1 MTMGTDYA
9 QGIRHN
15 WQQFLLQ
22 VLTVFAVGLTM
33 GAERNVVPI
42 MAEETFGIGSVL
54 VIGSFVVS
62 FGIVK
67 AVLNLYSGK
76 WAEAYGR
83 KPILIL
89 GWLSAVPIPFI
100 LMFAPSWSWVA
111 VGNVLLGINQ
121 GVAWSMS
128 MISKIELA
136 GPNER
141 GLAAGIDEAFGYT
154 GVAIGSWLTGVI
166 AATYTLRPEPFYFL
180 LLVVIVALL
189 IAIFCIEETLPYAKA
204 EAASRPDGGTE
215 SRDVADIPFTE
226 IVKRTTYKDRTLF
239 AAAQA
244 GHVENFVDTLVWIG
258 FPLFLV
264 SQGLDT
270 AQIGVILGIHSG
282 AYFLQV
288 YTGRLG
294 DRIGRK
300 PPIVGGLF
308 LAGGGILGMMFVEGY
323 YAWLVTSGVAGVG
336 MALHYPNLIS
346 VVSDVAHPLWR
357 SSSLGVY
364 RLWRD
369 LGYAIGAVLIG
380 LTVDL
385 LFIEAAFYGTALAM
399 FLSGTLVYLVMEET
413 HPDFGT
419 HDRGTSPQPND

>member
-1 MTMGTDYA
+1 MGQEYE
-9 QGIRHN
+9 QGIRRN
-15 WQQFLLQ
+15 WRQFLLQ

-42 MAEETFGIGSVL
+42 MAEETFGIESFL
-54 VIGSFVVS
+54 LIGSFVVS
-62 FGIVK
+62 FGVVK

-76 WAEAYGR
+76 WADEYGR

-89 GWLSAVPIPFI
+89 GWLSALPIPFI
-100 LMFAPSWSWVA
+100 LIFAPTWTWVA

-136 GPNER
+136 GPDER
-141 GLAAGIDEAFGYT
+141 GLAAGIDEAFGYS
-154 GVAIGSWLTGVI
+154 GVAIGGWVTGVI
-166 AATYTLRPEPFYFL
+166 AAQFSLRPEPFYFL
-180 LLVVIVALL
+180 LLVIVVALL
-189 IAIFCIEETLPYAKA
+189 IGYFLIKETLPYAQQ
-204 EAASRPDGGTE
+204 EAATQSDNREEPDAKSE
-215 SRDVADIPFTE
+215 PPFKE
-226 IVKRTTYKDRTLF
+226 IVKRATYKDRTLF

-244 GHVENFVDTLVWIG
+244 GHIENFVDTLVWIA
-258 FPLFLV
+258 FPLFLF
-264 SQGLDT
+264 SHGLNT
-270 AQIGVILGIHSG
+270 AEVGVVAGVHSG
-282 AYFLQV
+282 AYLLQI

-300 PPIVGGLF
+300 PPIVGGFL
-308 LAGGGILGMMFVEGY
+308 LAGTGVLGMILVNGY
-323 YAWLVTSGVAGVG
+323 YAWIVLSGIAGIG

-346 VVSDVAHPLWR
+346 VASDAAHPLWR

-369 LGYAIGAVLIG
+369 LGYAVGAILIG

-385 LFIEAAFYGTALAM
+385 LSIEAAFYGTGIAM
-399 FLSGTLVYLVMEET
+399 FLSGGFVYLVMEET

-419 HDRGTSPQPND
+419 HSRLAAPQSDD

>member
-1 MTMGTDYA
+1 
-9 QGIRHN
+9 
-15 WQQFLLQ
+15 
-22 VLTVFAVGLTM
+22 
-33 GAERNVVPI
+33 
-42 MAEETFGIGSVL
+42 
-54 VIGSFVVS
+54 
-62 FGIVK
+62 
-67 AVLNLYSGK
+67 
-76 WAEAYGR
+76 
-83 KPILIL
+83 
-89 GWLSAVPIPFI
+89 
-100 LMFAPSWSWVA
+100 
-111 VGNVLLGINQ
+111 
-121 GVAWSMS
+121 
-128 MISKIELA
+128 
-136 GPNER
+136 
-141 GLAAGIDEAFGYT
+141 
-154 GVAIGSWLTGVI
+154 
-166 AATYTLRPEPFYFL
+166 
-180 LLVVIVALL
+180 
-189 IAIFCIEETLPYAKA
+189 
-204 EAASRPDGGTE
+204 
-215 SRDVADIPFTE
+215 
-226 IVKRTTYKDRTLF
+226 VKRTTYKDRTLF

-308 LAGGGILGMMFVEGY
+308 LAGGGILGMMFVKGY
-323 YAWLVTSGVAGVG
+323 YAWIVTSGVAGVG

-346 VVSDVAHPLWR
+346 VVSDAAHPLWR

-419 HDRGTSPQPND
+419 HDRGTSTQPND